1 MEKAALLGLVL
12 GIAFYLF
19 VLVFKFL
26 ESTKVITAYFYDRG
40 WVPYV
45 LTYLTCWSFAI
56 LWFKRLME
64 LLLGAQGH
72 WAFKGASSAQA
83 KARNYQAQA
92 NKTCQRPGL
101 KLVKSI
107 IKWMIGRFASIGLGF
122 VCS

>member
-26 ESTKVITAYFYDRG
+26 ESTKVITAYFYGRG

-83 KARNYQAQA
+83 

-107 IKWMIGRFASIGLGF
+107 IKWMSGRFASIGLGF